1 MKHRLASR
9 LSLTFVVFVCLVAGC
24 GGDNPAAPAGGAT
37 SFSRMMGEAAVDDW
51 VADVVVTSDGL
62 RVVTGAF
69 SPALHISGEA
79 DSLVG
84 DALSYDAYVVAFR
97 DDGTVAWKRDIGGAG
112 DETPLAAARDGNGSI
127 FLAGS
132 YRNQT
137 TIAGTTLSAFGLED
151 ALVVKLDASGNPVW
165 AVGGGSNSFDWV
177 DDVVPAGG
185 GDVYVCGLAGDAL
198 VLASKVVGE
207 AGSRSGFVE
216 RLSSLGGGVWSATA
230 TGAGSAECT
239 SMVRAA
245 DGSVWV
251 LGTYDQPVNV
261 AGDALGNDGG
271 VDGFIAHYSDLGVGL
286 GAIQIGGTGSVALY
300 SMVAMGNGF
309 VVAAS
314 ASGDVDFD
322 KITSAG
328 ALTSRGLSDAFIVRY
343 STPGVIQ
350 WVKQFGGTDDEAA
363 FRICRIGS
371 DHLLVTGWFT
381 GSITFGSHTLVSNGV
396 RDAYLVELDANGGV
410 VSAQAIGSAG
420 DDSGRAVAASGES
433 AIVVG
438 LCEGDVKFPGGK
450 VRQGF
455 GRRDVFLYQR

>member
-1 MKHRLASR
+1 MKHRLASS
-9 LSLTFVVFVCLVAGC
+9 LSLSFVLFACLLAAC
-24 GGDNPAAPAGGAT
+24 GSDNPAAPAGGAT
-37 SFSRMMGEAAVDDW
+37 SFSRMMGEPVVDDW
-51 VADVVVTSDGL
+51 VGDVVVTSDGL
-62 RVVTGAF
+62 RLVTGAF
-69 SPALHISGEA
+69 AGALHISGEA

-97 DDGTVAWKRDIGGAG
+97 EDGTVAWKRDIGGTG
-112 DETPLAAARDGNGSI
+112 NETPSAAARDGNGNI
-127 FLAGS
+127 FLGGS

-137 TIAGTTLSAFGLED
+137 TIAGTVLSAYGVDD
-151 ALVVKLDASGNPVW
+151 ALVVKLDANGNPVW
-165 AVGGGSNSFDWV
+165 AVGGGSGGFDVV
-177 DDVVPAGG
+177 DAVVPAGG
-185 GDVYVCGLAGDAL
+185 GDVYVCGSAGDAFI
-198 VLASKVVGE
+198 LASKVVGE

-216 RLSSLGGGVWSATA
+216 RLSSLGGGIRSATA
-230 TGAGSAECT
+230 TGTGSAECT

-251 LGTYDQPVNV
+251 VGSYDQPVNV
-261 AGDALGNDGG
+261 AGDAVGYDGS

-286 GAIQIGGTGSVALY
+286 GAFQIGGTGAVFPYAI
-300 SMVAMGNGF
+300 VTMGNGF
-309 VVAAS
+309 VVAA
-314 ASGDVDFD
+314 AANGDVDFD

-328 ALTSRGLSDAFIVRY
+328 AFTSNGLSDAFVVRY

-350 WVKQFGGTDDEAA
+350 WVKQFGGADDEAA
-363 FRICRIGS
+363 FRMCRIGS

-420 DDSGRAVAASGES
+420 DDSGRGVAASGES

-438 LCEGDVKFPGGK
+438 LCGGDVKFPGGK

-455 GRRDVFLYQR
+455 GERDVFLYQR